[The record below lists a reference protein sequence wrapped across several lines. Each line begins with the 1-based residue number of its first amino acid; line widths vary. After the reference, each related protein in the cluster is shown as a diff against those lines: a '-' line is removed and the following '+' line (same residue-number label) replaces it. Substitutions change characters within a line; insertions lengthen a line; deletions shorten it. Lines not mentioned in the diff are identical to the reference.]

1 MTTLITAA
9 KETNKPSTKKNY
21 VFGVTSKEFNTMD
34 VGRNINQLLNTNV
47 RPSEGFES
55 ASVDQRK
62 RIDRP
67 AHGRNEISSP
77 LWRVVW

>member
-1 MTTLITAA
+1 
-9 KETNKPSTKKNY
+9 
-21 VFGVTSKEFNTMD
+21 MD
-34 VGRNINQLLNTNV
+34 EGRNINQLLNTNV

-55 ASVDQRK
+55 ASVDQRR